1 METIMNSRIR
11 IITTTAMKLLP
22 LIGWGSL
29 TVVDGFSWA
38 DQF

>member
-1 METIMNSRIR
+1 M
-11 IITTTAMKLLP
+11 TTTAMKLLP

-29 TVVDGFSWA
+29 TVVDGFSYA